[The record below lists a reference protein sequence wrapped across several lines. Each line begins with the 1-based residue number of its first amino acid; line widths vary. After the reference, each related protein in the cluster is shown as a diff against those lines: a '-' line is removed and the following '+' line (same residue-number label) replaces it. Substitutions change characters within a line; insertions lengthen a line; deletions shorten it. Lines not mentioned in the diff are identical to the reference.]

1 MKSYIIIY
9 KREREIEEKF
19 FNFERDIKQDFI
31 RKRKENRVPDVEL
44 LVVGQIITRPRYKL
58 LSPSTNIQ

>member
-1 MKSYIIIY
+1 MKSYIIIF

-31 RKRKENRVPDVEL
+31 RKKEEKLCPRRG
-44 LVVGQIITRPRYKL
+44 VVGCGSDRHKTSI
-58 LSPSTNIQ
+58 